1 MTFDINKPPVV
12 NRAYKVLYFT
22 DEVEWPCG
30 DYEELMKYVKDLK
43 DKYCK
48 FKSWNLNY
56 HWTGYEDC
64 HYEVEYTRYET
75 EEELDSRIQNE
86 EEDLLEWQ
94 QKYAEVVTKSMEK
107 EDKEKT
113 ERRLQYEALR
123 KEFEN

>member
-12 NRAYKVLYFT
+12 NRAYKILYFT
-22 DEVEWPCG
+22 DEVEWPSG
-30 DYEELMKYVKDLK
+30 DYEELAAYLKDLK

-48 FKSWNLNY
+48 FKTWNLNPN
-56 HWTGYEDC
+56 WTGYEDC

-75 EEELDSRIQNE
+75 DEELDSRIQNE

-113 ERRLQYEALR
+113 ERLLQYEALK
-123 KEFEN
+123 KEFEK